1 MVGVIGKFPDPI
13 QIDLLLESLFPDGQV
28 DGVWCATR
36 IMDLY
41 FGSTPKNSLPSL
53 TSEEIS
59 IIDNVLGEFSQ
70 IGSHSFRRAFWPAT
84 AFLSVDA
91 DGGVLPPTINLAGPF
106 RCPVYGPY
114 FHLPRG
120 VWEGLCMVR
129 IWDNHGRVSYRL
141 DVFSDTPHFE
151 ADILLPVSG
160 LHEFRFQFRN
170 DNPGSALQVRFIQ
183 TRGAIEGMMQFD
195 GVEVSRV
202 G

>member
-1 MVGVIGKFPDPI
+1 
-13 QIDLLLESLFPDGQV
+13 
-28 DGVWCATR
+28 
-36 IMDLY
+36 
-41 FGSTPKNSLPSL
+41 
-53 TSEEIS
+53 
-59 IIDNVLGEFSQ
+59 
-70 IGSHSFRRAFWPAT
+70 
-84 AFLSVDA
+84 
-91 DGGVLPPTINLAGPF
+91 
-106 RCPVYGPY
+106 
-114 FHLPRG
+114 
-120 VWEGLCMVR
+120 MVR